1 MKDFNKN
8 LIKTSLT
15 LMIIAGGSTVLIG
28 AVNAITAPVIADNT
42 AKKENKSLAVV
53 FDDTDVSDTYASR
66 TLDSAVAA
74 KLKYVQKVWDVYT
87 DKSKST
93 FVGTIARC
101 AGTNQYGSVDFL
113 IGFKGSD
120 YQLSKLVMISDT
132 MSYKGKLEPGYV
144 DPYNAATDGADKE
157 AALENVKCGATFA
170 ATLIHDCV
178 NEAKKIAKNEIKGDL
193 DASAKLFGTEE
204 TYTEVTDT
212 LLKKAGIYVKEAWQ
226 CKDGYVLRA
235 TGSADSISEEIWV
248 AITNDGVLSK
258 VAIVSDGYT
267 GSDTITPK
275 TYVDAIN
282 AASDKNA
289 AYDDSK
295 NYTSTGDAS
304 KVNVL
309 VHDMIQE
316 ALNYVKPAMP
326 AEAKLFGDSET
337 YEDQDVPSTAK
348 YVKQIW
354 KCSKGIVVYSSY
366 TDESG
371 EEGFTESIYTAVN
384 SNGTLYKVYLAEDG
398 NTIGSDLKPY
408 IDAINNAGDK
418 DAAYQ
423 DSSNFVSG
431 ATHSSYF
438 IQQMIKEA
446 ISLGT
451 PALPEK
457 AQMFGSDATYT
468 YVSTLPTGMKYMK
481 NLWKSTD
488 GYVAYSTYTDESG
501 EEDFTESIYTAVNND
516 GTLKQVYLAEDGN
529 TIGSDLNPYVDK
541 INNATDKDAAYQSSD
556 NFVSGATH
564 SSYFIQQMIKE
575 AITGV
580 KSLTSSTAS
589 SLKDSSFSSNIEAKL
604 PTLTYSFASERR

>member
-1 MKDFNKN
+1 MKDFTKN

-53 FDDTDVSDTYASR
+53 FGDTDVSDTYASR

-144 DPYNAATDGADKE
+144 DPYNAAADGADKE

-212 LLKKAGIYVKEAWQ
+212 LLKKAGTYVKEAWQ

-309 VHDMIQE
+309 VHDMIKE

-337 YEDQDVPSTAK
+337 YEDQDVPSTVK

-384 SNGTLYKVYLAEDG
+384 SNGTLSKVYLAEDG

-408 IDAINNAGDK
+408 IDAINNASDK

-423 DSSNFVSG
+423 DSSNFVTG

-468 YVSTLPTGMKYMK
+468 YASTLPTGMKYMK

-529 TIGSDLNPYVDK
+529 TIGSDLNPYVDA
-541 INNATDKDAAYQSSD
+541 INNASDKDAAYQDSS

-564 SSYFIQQMIKE
+564 SSTFIKLMIQE

>member
-1 MKDFNKN
+1 MKDFTKN

-53 FDDTDVSDTYASR
+53 FDDTDVSNTYASR

-144 DPYNAATDGADKE
+144 DPYNAAADGADKE

-354 KCSKGIVVYSSY
+354 KCSKGIVVFSSY

-423 DSSNFVSG
+423 DSSNFVG
-431 ATHSSYF
+431 
-438 IQQMIKEA
+438 
-446 ISLGT
+446 
-451 PALPEK
+451 
-457 AQMFGSDATYT
+457 
-468 YVSTLPTGMKYMK
+468 
-481 NLWKSTD
+481 
-488 GYVAYSTYTDESG
+488 
-501 EEDFTESIYTAVNND
+501 
-516 GTLKQVYLAEDGN
+516 
-529 TIGSDLNPYVDK
+529 
-541 INNATDKDAAYQSSD
+541 
-556 NFVSGATH
+556 GATH

>member
-1 MKDFNKN
+1 MKDFTKN

-15 LMIIAGGSTVLIG
+15 LMIIAGGSTILIG

-144 DPYNAATDGADKE
+144 DPYNAAADGTDKE

-170 ATLIHDCV
+170 ASLIRDCV

-212 LLKKAGIYVKEAWQ
+212 LLKKAGTYVKEAWQ

-235 TGSADSISEEIWV
+235 TGSADSISEEIWI

-309 VHDMIQE
+309 VHDMIKE
-316 ALNYVKPAMP
+316 ALNYVKPGMP

-366 TDESG
+366 TDDSG

-408 IDAINNAGDK
+408 IDAINNATDK

-446 ISLGT
+446 ISIGT

-516 GTLKQVYLAEDGN
+516 GTLKQVYLADDGN

-541 INNATDKDAAYQSSD
+541 INNATDKDAAYQNND

-564 SSYFIQQMIKE
+564 SSYFIQSMIKE
-575 AITGV
+575 AIDGV
-580 KSLTSSTAS
+580 KSLTASTAS

-604 PTLTYSFASERR
+604 PSLTYSFASERR